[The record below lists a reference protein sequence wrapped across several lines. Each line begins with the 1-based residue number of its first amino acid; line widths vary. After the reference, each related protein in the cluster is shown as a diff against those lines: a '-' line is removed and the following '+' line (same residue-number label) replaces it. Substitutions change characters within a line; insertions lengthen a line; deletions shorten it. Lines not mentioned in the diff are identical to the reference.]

1 MLYIKYLIFLT
12 SLSYIDNI
20 KFKIYI
26 DNIKFKIHL
35 YLFILIIPNLM
46 YTFRKYLIY
55 CVKIFVDIRKST
67 FVYFSLTKNKKW
79 TYVFYDEGCV
89 ECYLL

>member
-67 FVYFSLTKNKKW
+67 FVYFSLTKNKK
-79 TYVFYDEGCV
+79 
-89 ECYLL
+89 